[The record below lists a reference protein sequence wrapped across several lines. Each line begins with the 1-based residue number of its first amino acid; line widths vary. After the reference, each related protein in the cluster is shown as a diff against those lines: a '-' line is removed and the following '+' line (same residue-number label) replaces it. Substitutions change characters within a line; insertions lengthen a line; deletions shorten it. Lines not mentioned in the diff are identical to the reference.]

1 MATSP
6 WDFSSLMTN
15 YPTLNTWNNN
25 TWGSNTWTPTPT
37 PTPTPAPVQAPTP
50 APTSPWD
57 FSNLITN
64 YPTLNTWDN
73 NNTWNNNTWNPTPTP
88 PPAPINPADFPN
100 WAKLPTGAQSFID
113 PTAFESYASSPS
125 YSGATNLWNAI
136 PSSWENKDASAFRN
150 QFGGA
155 EDFASYV
162 HQYLGN
168 QVPTEFYLNRLPSGS
183 AGYVD
188 PTAFSNYLQTP
199 WDDALLT
206 PIWQA
211 MTPAAK
217 EAAGG
222 SIEGLKTY
230 MDANIWN
237 YYTKPTNPNPAPA
250 TPPPTTLPELAPL
263 DTGGDVTLPE
273 VTPLPDAGGTTV
285 PEVVDPSNPE
295 NNPAQSV
302 FNIPTDVYS
311 GSYSGMNPAFLPM
324 MENIMNKISPIIDKY
339 NNFMSVLETPGA
351 FSQGYKKFQKNVDRQ
366 ILDQMANR
374 GILSSSMTENA
385 LGEATKNSQNAYLN
399 QLMGIGSLFSDASR
413 LPLQAL
419 ESTRYS
425 QTQNPLEPYQLMA
438 QILMNL

>member
-1 MATSP
+1 MATNSY
-6 WDFSSLMTN
+6 LGN
-15 YPTLNTWNNN
+15 
-25 TWGSNTWTPTPT
+25 
-37 PTPTPAPVQAPTP
+37 
-50 APTSPWD
+50 WD
-57 FSNLITN
+57 FSNIGN
-64 YPTLNTWDN
+64 YPNLS
-73 NNTWNNNTWNPTPTP
+73 TWNNNTWNKSWSNNWNNPTP
-88 PPAPINPADFPN
+88 PPAPPSNINPADYPN

-113 PTAFESYASSPS
+113 PTAFEAYSSSPS
-125 YSGATNLWNAI
+125 YAGVNDLWNAI
-136 PSSWENKDASAFRN
+136 PSSWQNKDASNFRT

-155 EDFASYV
+155 EDFASYI

-168 QVPTEFYLNRLPSGS
+168 PVPTEFYLNRLPSGAS
-183 AGYVD
+183 GYVD
-188 PTAFSNYLQTP
+188 PAAFSAYLQNP
-199 WDDALLT
+199 YDDALLT

-211 MTPAAK
+211 LTPAAK
-217 EAAGG
+217 EKVGG
-222 SIEGLKTY
+222 SIEGLKAY
-230 MDANIWN
+230 MDSNIWN
-237 YYTKPTNPNPAPA
+237 YYTKPAGPASTEPEPSA
-250 TPPPTTLPELAPL
+250 LPELAPL
-263 DTGGDVTLPE
+263 DTGGDITLPE

-295 NNPAQSV
+295 NNPVQSN

-351 FSQGYKKFQKNVDRQ
+351 FAQGYRKFQKNVDRS

-425 QTQNPLEPYQLMA
+425 RTENPLEPYQLMA